1 MNFIRTHQLSVML
14 FLSGS
19 LGILM
24 IMTLLPKFMS
34 YKRRSI
40 LALMEFASMML
51 LIFDRL
57 SYLYRGDVSSYG
69 GLMVRLSNGMCYF
82 LMLLI
87 PLLVTHFM
95 QDLYLNEGKLEK
107 TPVGLRICEGLFVIG
122 TVLIIVSQF
131 NGLYYTFDD
140 QNRYVRAPGNI
151 ISYFVP
157 FLVVIIQEL
166 VILQN
171 RGRLRRSL
179 ENALMLSI
187 ALPSIAALIQFFCY
201 GISLMSITTVVVVI
215 VFYVYTL
222 SSLGEEVGNAR
233 LREIEFYKAAQKR
246 EAALF
251 EETTEAL
258 ANAIDAKDKYTR
270 GHSARVASISRMI
283 AKEAGYPEEKCGEVY
298 FSALLHDV
306 GKIGVP
312 DTVINKPGKL
322 TVEEFEKMKQ
332 HPVLGAQIL
341 SSIKQSPYLSVGAHY
356 HHERYDGNG
365 YPDGL
370 AGENIP
376 EYARIITVADSYD
389 AMTSTRSYRNALSK
403 EKVRNEFVN
412 EMGKQFD
419 YKYGAILLKLMD
431 SGQLDSLYEP
441 YDEELSEQQ
450 ETTE

>member
-57 SYLYRGDVSSYG
+57 SYLYRGDVSTYG
-69 GLMVRLSNGMCYF
+69 GFMVRLSNGMCYF

-95 QDLYLNEGKLEK
+95 QDLYRNEGKLGK
-107 TPVGLRICEGLFVIG
+107 TPAGLRICEVLFAIG

-140 QNRYVRAPGNI
+140 QNRYMRSPGNI
-151 ISYFVP
+151 ISYIVP
-157 FLVVIIQEL
+157 FLVVFIQEL
-166 VILQN
+166 VIIRN
-171 RGRLRRSL
+171 RGRLNRNL
-179 ENALMLSI
+179 ETALILSI
-187 ALPSIAALIQFFCY
+187 AMPTIAAVIQYFCY
-201 GISLMSITTVVVVI
+201 GISLMSITTVIVVI

-222 SSLGEEVGNAR
+222 CSLGEEAGNAR

-270 GHSARVASISRMI
+270 GHSARVATISRMI
-283 AKEAGYPEEKCGEVY
+283 AKEAGFSEEECSEVY

-322 TVEEFEKMKQ
+322 TDEEFEKMKQ

-341 SSIKQSPYLSVGAHY
+341 SSIKQSPYLSICAHY
-356 HHERYDGNG
+356 HHERYDGDG

-370 AGENIP
+370 VGENIP
-376 EYARIITVADSYD
+376 EYARIISAADSYD

-403 EKVRNEFVN
+403 EKVRSEFAN

-419 YKYGAILLKLMD
+419 YKYAAIILKLMD
-431 SGQLDSLYEP
+431 SGKLDPLYESQN
-441 YDEELSEQQ
+441 EE
-450 ETTE
+450 

>member
-1 MNFIRTHQLSVML
+1 ML

-19 LGILM
+19 LGILVV
-24 IMTLLPKFMS
+24 MTLLPKFMS

-40 LALMEFASMML
+40 LALMEIASMML

-57 SYLYRGDVSSYG
+57 SYLYRGDPSTYG
-69 GLMVRLSNGMCYF
+69 GFMVRLSNGMCYF

-95 QDLYLNEGKLEK
+95 QDLYRTEGKLEK
-107 TPVGLRICEGLFVIG
+107 SPAGLRISEVLFVIG
-122 TVLIIVSQF
+122 TTLIIVSQF
-131 NGLYYTFDD
+131 TGLYYTFDD

-151 ISYFVP
+151 ISYIIP
-157 FLVVIIQEL
+157 FLVVIIQEA
-166 VILQN
+166 VILRY

-187 ALPSIAALIQFFCY
+187 ALPSIAALIQFFFY

-233 LREIEFYKAAQKR
+233 LREIEFLRNAQKR

-258 ANAIDAKDKYTR
+258 ANAIDAKDRYTR
-270 GHSARVASISRMI
+270 GHSSRVATISRMI
-283 AKEAGYPEEKCGEVY
+283 AEEAGLSEEECGQVY

-322 TVEEFEKMKQ
+322 TDEEFEKMKQ
-332 HPVLGAQIL
+332 HPVLGYQIL
-341 SSIKQSPYLSVGAHY
+341 SSIKQSPYLSIGAHY
-356 HHERYDGNG
+356 HHEHYDGSG

-376 EYARIITVADSYD
+376 EYARIISVADAYD
-389 AMTSTRSYRNALSK
+389 AMTSTRSYRDALSK
-403 EKVRNEFVN
+403 EKVRTEFAN
-412 EMGKQFD
+412 EMGRQFD
-419 YKYGAILLKLMD
+419 YKYDAIILKLMD
-431 SGQLDSLYEP
+431 SGKLDALYDQPDAAPSEKQ
-441 YDEELSEQQ
+441 EEIKQS
-450 ETTE
+450 

>member
-24 IMTLLPKFMS
+24 VMTLLPKFMS

-57 SYLYRGDVSSYG
+57 SYLYRGDVSAYG
-69 GLMVRLSNGMCYF
+69 GFMVRLSNGMCYF

-95 QDLYLNEGKLEK
+95 QDLYLTEGKLEK
-107 TPVGLRICEGLFVIG
+107 TPVGLRICEVLFAVG
-122 TVLIIVSQF
+122 TALIIVSQF

-233 LREIEFYKAAQKR
+233 LREIEFYKAAQER
-246 EAALF
+246 EASLF

-270 GHSARVASISRMI
+270 GHSARVATISRMI
-283 AKEAGYPEEKCGEVY
+283 AKEAGFPEEKCGEVY

-322 TVEEFEKMKQ
+322 TDEEFEKMKQ

-356 HHERYDGNG
+356 HHERYDGSG

-370 AGENIP
+370 VGENIP

-403 EKVRNEFVN
+403 EKVKSEFVN

-431 SGQLDSLYEP
+431 SGQLDALYEP
-441 YDEELSEQQ
+441 HDGEISEQP
-450 ETTE
+450 E

>member
-24 IMTLLPKFMS
+24 VMTLLPKFMS

-57 SYLYRGDVSSYG
+57 SYLYRGDVSNYG
-69 GLMVRLSNGMCYF
+69 GFMVRLSNGMCYF

-87 PLLVTHFM
+87 PLLVTYFM
-95 QDLYLNEGKLEK
+95 EDLYRDEGKLEK
-107 TPVGLRICEGLFVIG
+107 TPMGIRICEVLFVIG

-151 ISYFVP
+151 ISYIIP
-157 FLVVIIQEL
+157 FLVVIIQES
-166 VILQN
+166 VILKY
-171 RGRLRRSL
+171 RGRLNRNL
-179 ENALMLSI
+179 ETALMLSI
-187 ALPSIAALIQFFCY
+187 IMPTIAAVIQFFCY

-233 LREIEFYKAAQKR
+233 TREIEFYKRAQER
-246 EAALF
+246 EAVLF
-251 EETTEAL
+251 EETTAAL

-270 GHSARVASISRMI
+270 GHSARVATISRMI
-283 AKEAGYPEEKCGEVY
+283 AKEAGFSDEECSEVF

-322 TVEEFEKMKQ
+322 TDEEFEQMKK

-341 SSIKQSPYLSVGAHY
+341 SSIKQSPYLSIGAHY
-356 HHERYDGNG
+356 HHERYDGDG

-403 EKVRNEFVN
+403 EKVRREFAN

-419 YKYGAILLKLMD
+419 YKYSAIILKLMD
-431 SGQLDSLYEP
+431 SGQLDPLYDSR
-441 YDEELSEQQ
+441 DEKLSEVQK
-450 ETTE
+450 ESE

>member
-1 MNFIRTHQLSVML
+1 MNFIRAHQLSVML

-24 IMTLLPKFMS
+24 VMTLLPKFMS

-57 SYLYRGDVSSYG
+57 SYIYRGDASVYG
-69 GLMVRLSNGMCYF
+69 GFIVRLSNGMVYF

-87 PLLVTHFM
+87 PLLVTRFM
-95 QDLYLNEGKLEK
+95 RDLYLNEGKLEK
-107 TPVGLRICEGLFVIG
+107 PPQCLMISEVLFAVGTL
-122 TVLIIVSQF
+122 LIIISQF

-140 QNRYVRAPGNI
+140 QNRYVRAPGHI
-151 ISYFVP
+151 ISYIVP
-157 FLVVIIQEL
+157 FLVVILQES
-166 VILQN
+166 VIIQN
-171 RGRLRRSL
+171 RGRLKRSF
-179 ENALMLSI
+179 ENALMVSI
-187 ALPSIAALIQFFCY
+187 ALPAIAAVLQYFCY
-201 GISLMSITTVVVVI
+201 GVSLSSITTVIVVI
-215 VFYVYTL
+215 LFYVYTV

-233 LREIEFYKAAQKR
+233 LREINFYKEAQER

-270 GHSARVASISRMI
+270 GHSARVATISRMI
-283 AKEAGYPEEKCGEVY
+283 AEDAGFSKEECEQIY

-312 DTVINKPGKL
+312 DSVINKPGKL
-322 TVEEFEKMKQ
+322 TDEEFRQIKQ
-332 HPVLGAQIL
+332 HPVLGYQIL

-356 HHERYDGNG
+356 HHERYDGKG

-370 AGENIP
+370 AGEAIP
-376 EYARIITVADSYD
+376 EYARIISVADSYD
-389 AMTSTRSYRNALSK
+389 AMTSTRSYRDALSK
-403 EKVRNEFVN
+403 EKVRREFAN

-419 YKYGAILLKLMD
+419 YKYAAILLKLMD
-431 SGQLDSLYEP
+431 NGRLDPLYE
-441 YDEELSEQQ
+441 DSSDSSAE
-450 ETTE
+450 